1 VFCMGCGAET
11 PPHAERCPVCGRDL
25 GRTPGDLPRAASTP
39 TAPTASGAPRQ
50 ASAAKVLPAGP
61 AIRPGDLD
69 RPGFPRDTLGRSLI
83 LTAVAMSADLV
94 VPWINLDGQQV
105 APSSYGLP
113 ALFVVAALGL
123 AVLPVIRPDMRRRS
137 LYASFPLV
145 IGAVGFGAGAF
156 IWLRLLYSE
165 HTAQTFA
172 AASGGPPAVYASDIG
187 LYLFLIG
194 SGVLVVA
201 GYQVL
206 VAAAGEEALSAYQL
220 AHPPASPALAQTSAP
235 LPHAPLPQL
244 VLAQAASFSGNT
256 AAPNAPV
263 AAPPVTPE
271 AESTPVVLPGTAAW
285 TEAPQLP
292 GFVRPSPAGGWSRQR
307 QARR

>member
-1 VFCMGCGAET
+1 M
-11 PPHAERCPVCGRDL
+11 
-25 GRTPGDLPRAASTP
+25 
-39 TAPTASGAPRQ
+39 SGSPRQ
-50 ASAAKVLPAGP
+50 PSAATVLPAGP
-61 AIRPGDLD
+61 AIRSGDLD

-113 ALFVVAALGL
+113 ALLVVAALGV

-145 IGAVGFGAGAF
+145 IGAIGFGAGAF

-172 AASGGPPAVYASDIG
+172 VASGGPPAVYASDIG

-206 VAAAGEEALSAYQL
+206 VAAAGAEALSAYQV
-220 AHPPASPALAQTSAP
+220 AQPPAFPAPAQASAP
-235 LPHAPLPQL
+235 LPQV
-244 VLAQAASFSGNT
+244 VLAQAASSGRNT
-256 AAPNAPV
+256 AAPDTPV
-263 AAPPVTPE
+263 AAPREQSAAYPVTPE
-271 AESTPVVLPGTAAW
+271 VESTPVVLPGTAAW